1 MRVLVTG
8 SAGFVG
14 FHVSRALLRDGAEVV
29 GVDAMTTY
37 YDPVLKR
44 RRHDMLSEMRGF
56 ERCEFDLADGERL
69 RELFDGPPFDA
80 VIHLAAQAG
89 VRYSLENPRA
99 YIDANVIGSYN
110 LLECLREKPVRH
122 AIFASTSS
130 VYGANR
136 KMPFAETD
144 RSDHPLTLY
153 AATKKAVEDI
163 AHCYAHLWGQPIT
176 IVRFF
181 SVYGPWGRPD
191 MALYKFT
198 KAIFEGSPLDLY
210 NGGDMRRDFTFVD
223 DLVEAIVRL
232 MPCVP
237 DHKAGEASSTSLGTS
252 PAAPFRVV
260 NIGNSQPV
268 GLLTFLR
275 AIETNVGREAICID
289 QPMQKG
295 DVPETFADTSLL
307 QELTGYRP
315 STNVEAG
322 VRAFVDWYR
331 EYHFGVR

>member
-14 FHVSRALLRDGAEVV
+14 FHVARRLLRDGAEVV

-37 YDPVLKR
+37 YDPALKR
-44 RRHDMLSEMRGF
+44 RRHDMLSEMEGF
-56 ERCEFDLADGERL
+56 ERCEFDLADADRL
-69 RELFDGPPFDA
+69 RDLFGGQPFDV

-99 YIDANVIGSYN
+99 YIDANIIASYN
-110 LLECLREKPVRH
+110 LLECLREKPARH

-136 KMPFAETD
+136 KMPFSETD
-144 RSDHPLTLY
+144 RSDHALTLY

-163 AHCYAHLWGQPIT
+163 AHCFAHLWGQPIT
-176 IVRFF
+176 VVRFF

-198 KAIFEGSPLDLY
+198 KAIFENSPLDLY
-210 NGGDMRRDFTFVD
+210 NGGDMRRDFTYID
-223 DLVEAIVRL
+223 DLVESIMRL
-232 MPCVP
+232 VSCVP
-237 DHKAGEASSTSLGTS
+237 DHDAVGSSRASLGTS
-252 PAAPFRVV
+252 PAAPYRVV

-268 GLLTFLR
+268 GLMTFLR
-275 AIETNVGREAICID
+275 AIEESVGRKATCID
-289 QPMQKG
+289 LPMQKG

-307 QELTGYRP
+307 LDLTGYRP
-315 STNVEAG
+315 STNVEEG

-331 EYHFGVR
+331 EYHFGDR